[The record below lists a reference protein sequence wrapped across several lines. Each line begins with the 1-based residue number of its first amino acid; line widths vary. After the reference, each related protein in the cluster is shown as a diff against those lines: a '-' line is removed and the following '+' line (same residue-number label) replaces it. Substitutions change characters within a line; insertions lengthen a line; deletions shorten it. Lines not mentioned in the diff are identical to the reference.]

1 MDKEIRNDEIQENDI
16 EENKFNPLSE
26 EEANK
31 FTVAYDDI
39 REKIFNIINDVTTLS
54 KEYSND
60 KDKLPILYL
69 LTYTAAK
76 LIEASNYEFD
86 NSIIVEYDKEKEQF
100 KVSSTEK
107 VMFTRPDV
115 DKIVESTI
123 KQLFG
128 EEILEAVK
136 NAVSESTEEE
146 TADNNIE
153 DVEEDSTTE

>member
-1 MDKEIRNDEIQENDI
+1 MDKEIRNDEIQENNT
-16 EENKFNPLSE
+16 EKNKFNPLSE

-31 FTVAYDDI
+31 FVKAYDDI
-39 REKIFNIINDVTTLS
+39 REEIFNIINDITILS
-54 KEYSND
+54 KEYSDD

-107 VMFTRPDV
+107 VMFTRSDV

-136 NAVSESTEEE
+136 NAAESTEDESVE
-146 TADNNIE
+146 DDTIE